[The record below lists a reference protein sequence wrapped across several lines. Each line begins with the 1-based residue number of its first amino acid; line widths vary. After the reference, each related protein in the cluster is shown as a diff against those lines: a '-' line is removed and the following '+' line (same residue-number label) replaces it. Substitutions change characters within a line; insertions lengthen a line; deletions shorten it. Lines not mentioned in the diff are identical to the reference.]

1 MSITVRPLTPV
12 FAAEITG
19 VDLREPLSEA
29 DFVTIRDALHD
40 HAVLVFPDQGLD
52 DDQQTVFSKRFGALE
67 RSIAET
73 LSEDPVVYHLANVDA
88 AGELLKPGD
97 PKALILEGN
106 REWHTDSSFKVV
118 PAMASLLS
126 AREVPPEGGETEYA
140 DVRAAYD
147 ALDDEQTRD
156 LDGAI
161 ALHSYAYSQGELGTH
176 ALTGD
181 EQDALPPVE
190 HPMIHTHP
198 VTGRKALYIGR
209 HASHIIGRPVEEGR
223 ALLAELLEF
232 ATQPRFVYRHQWRVG
247 DLVMWD
253 NRSVLHRGRSWDESR
268 YRRVMHRTTVAGE
281 AADNPWRVDAAA
293 E

>member
-19 VDLREPLSEA
+19 VDLRQPLDKA
-29 DFVTIRDALHD
+29 DFAAIRDAFHEN
-40 HAVLVFPDQGLD
+40 AVLAFPGQALD
-52 DDQQTVFSKRFGALE
+52 DEQQTAFSKRFGSLE
-67 RSIAET
+67 RSIART
-73 LSEDPVVYHLANVDA
+73 LGENPLVYHLANVDD
-88 AGELLKPGD
+88 AGDLLKPGD
-97 PKALILEGN
+97 PKGLVLQGN
-106 REWHTDSSFKVV
+106 QVWHTDSSFKVV

-126 AREVPPEGGETEYA
+126 AREVPPEGGETEFA
-140 DVRAAYD
+140 DMRAAYD
-147 ALDDEQTRD
+147 ALDDDRKQAI
-156 LDGAI
+156 DGAI
-161 ALHSYAYSQGELGTH
+161 GVHSFAYSQGSLAIE

-190 HPMIHTHP
+190 HPMIRTHSA
-198 VTGRKALYIGR
+198 TGRKALYIGR
-209 HASHIIGRPVEEGR
+209 HASHVIGRPVEEGR

-232 ATQPRFVYRHQWRVG
+232 ATQPRFVYRHHWRAG